1 MRWRDRLSL
10 RLRGLL
16 FRSQADRSLRAEM
29 QFHLDALIAE
39 NIAAGMSPEEARCA
53 AMRTF
58 GNATLAREQT
68 EETWGWTWLE
78 RLLQDLGFAMR
89 QIGRARGFALIA
101 ILTLALGIGANTAVF
116 TLTHAMLLSSVPVT
130 EPDRL
135 VRLAIDLTDA
145 DPTDDDSDL
154 PLSLPMMQELN
165 GRAKSFDGVFGWSI
179 YAFRPQKSDDR
190 RTILG
195 ATVSGNAFQVLRLH
209 AAAGR
214 LIQPADDQPGGG
226 PDGWAAVIS
235 YRDWAQRYHMDPSV
249 VGRHIVVTDHPVT
262 IVGVAPAGFEGML
275 TAQHPDLY
283 LPLEFDA
290 ALNGESGLHNGDR
303 LWLVTFARL
312 RHGIS
317 REAAQAEMTA
327 IFPSLKREVLS
338 ARLQKAPD
346 VQKARLAVRRGNSGW
361 SELQQEYAK
370 PLVLLQML
378 VLVVLLICCANL
390 SGLFLARAAARQ
402 QEFAIRA
409 ALGAARGRL
418 MRQLLVESLMLALP
432 GAVVGVALAWLAG
445 PWLVHLL
452 GSGKQAAKISLSI
465 SPDVTVLSV
474 TAACAVLCA
483 LLFGMAPAWAAGH
496 TSVEVGLRG
505 TQARVAKG
513 SSGARRFFV
522 PFQVALSLVL
532 VVVAALLGS
541 TVVHLRTNDSGYRTK
556 DVYFYITDFNRIPQK
571 GAALLPLY
579 RRMIARMNSMPG
591 IVSASVAE
599 VPPLFDMGDGGRFVA
614 ADAGPKT
621 EAVGTFANAVG
632 RGFFETVGTPFATG
646 RDLRNDETDADSCIL
661 NQAAAARFFPKQN
674 AMGQLLRQMPNEFGD
689 PGQSQHICQVVGI
702 VKDSKYF
709 TLVQEKAPIVYLP
722 ISARLGPRLGGLFL
736 AMHARSK
743 AAAEAAQRTVIDEVA
758 PTAPLSDTVRFTDVY
773 NDSIAR
779 EQLLSALSSFFAGL
793 ALLLSGIGIY
803 GLVAWNVTQRT
814 REIGIRMALGATR
827 PRVFALVMRQVLAL
841 LAVGVAAGGVAAFFA
856 ARSIRSFLFEVQ
868 PGSLVVFLTAVL
880 ALVLIGVLAAMLP
893 ARRAVSIDPMRA
905 LRTE

>member
-1 MRWRDRLSL
+1 MRWRETLQL
-10 RLRGLL
+10 RLRSLL
-16 FRSQADRSLRAEM
+16 FRKRAGEHLHAEM
-29 QFHLDALIAE
+29 QFHLEALIAE
-39 NIAAGMSPEEARCA
+39 NIAAGMSTEEARYA
-53 AMRTF
+53 AMRVF
-58 GNATLAREQT
+58 GNATVVNEQT
-68 EETWGWTWLE
+68 QETWGWTWLE
-78 RLLQDLGFAMR
+78 RLLQDIRFATR
-89 QIGRARGFALIA
+89 QIRRAPGFALIA
-101 ILTLALGIGANTAVF
+101 ILTLALGIGANNAVF
-116 TLTHAMLLSSVPVT
+116 TLTHAMLLSSVPVA

-145 DPTDDDSDL
+145 DPTAEDSDL
-154 PLSLPMMQELN
+154 PLSLPMMQALN
-165 GRAKSFDGVFGWSI
+165 RRAKSFDGVFGWSI
-179 YAFRPQKSDDR
+179 YAFRPEKSDNR

-195 ATVSGNAFQVLRLH
+195 ATVSGNAFQVLGLH

-226 PDGWAAVIS
+226 PDGWAGVIS
-235 YRDWAQRYHMDPSV
+235 YRDWVQRYHMDPSV

-262 IVGVAPAGFEGML
+262 IVGVAPMGFEGML

-283 LPLEFDA
+283 LPLEFDG
-290 ALNGESGLHNGDR
+290 ALNGETGLHDGDR

-312 RHGIS
+312 RHGES
-317 REAAQAEMTA
+317 REAAQAEMTV

-346 VQKARLAVRRGNSGW
+346 VEKARLAVRRGNSGW

-409 ALGAARGRL
+409 ALGAARRRL

-432 GAVVGVALAWLAG
+432 GAFVGVALAWLAG
-445 PWLVHLL
+445 PWVVHLL
-452 GSGKQAAKISLSI
+452 GSWKQGAKISLSM
-465 SPDVTVLSV
+465 SPDLTVLSV

-496 TSVEVGLRG
+496 TSVEGGLRA

-541 TVVHLRTNDSGYRTK
+541 TVMRLRTDDSGYRTK

-591 IVSASVAE
+591 IISASVAE

-614 ADAGPKT
+614 ADAGPKAQ
-621 EAVGTFANAVG
+621 AVGTFANAVG
-632 RGFFETVGTPFATG
+632 RGFFETVGTPFVTG

-674 AMGQLLRQMPNEFGD
+674 AMGQMLLQMPNEFGD
-689 PGQSQHICQVVGI
+689 PGQTQHICQVVGI

-736 AMHARSK
+736 TMHARSET
-743 AAAEAAQRTVIDEVA
+743 AAEAAQRTVIDEVA
-758 PTAPLSDTVRFTDVY
+758 PTAPLSDTVPFTDVY

-779 EQLLSALSSFFAGL
+779 ERLLSALSGFFAVLG
-793 ALLLSGIGIY
+793 LLLSGIGIY
-803 GLVAWNVTQRT
+803 GLLAWSVTQRT
-814 REIGIRMALGATR
+814 REIGVRMALGATR
-827 PRVFALVMRQVLAL
+827 MRVFLLVMRQVAIL
-841 LAVGVAAGGVAAFFA
+841 LAVGVLVGGVAAFFA
-856 ARSIRSFLFEVQ
+856 ARSIRSFLFEVE
-868 PGSLVVFLTAVL
+868 PGDPAVFGLAAL
-880 ALVLIGVLAAMLP
+880 ALVLIGLLAAMLP
-893 ARRAVSIDPMRA
+893 ARRAVSIDPMQA

>member
-16 FRSQADRSLRAEM
+16 FRSQEDRSLRAEM

-39 NIAAGMSPEEARCA
+39 NLVAGMSPEEARCA

-290 ALNGESGLHNGDR
+290 ALNGETGLHNGDR

-346 VQKARLAVRRGNSGW
+346 VQKARLAVRRG
-361 SELQQEYAK
+361 
-370 PLVLLQML
+370 
-378 VLVVLLICCANL
+378 
-390 SGLFLARAAARQ
+390 
-402 QEFAIRA
+402 
-409 ALGAARGRL
+409 
-418 MRQLLVESLMLALP
+418 
-432 GAVVGVALAWLAG
+432 
-445 PWLVHLL
+445 
-452 GSGKQAAKISLSI
+452 
-465 SPDVTVLSV
+465 
-474 TAACAVLCA
+474 
-483 LLFGMAPAWAAGH
+483 
-496 TSVEVGLRG
+496 
-505 TQARVAKG
+505 
-513 SSGARRFFV
+513 
-522 PFQVALSLVL
+522 
-532 VVVAALLGS
+532 
-541 TVVHLRTNDSGYRTK
+541 
-556 DVYFYITDFNRIPQK
+556 
-571 GAALLPLY
+571 
-579 RRMIARMNSMPG
+579 
-591 IVSASVAE
+591 
-599 VPPLFDMGDGGRFVA
+599 
-614 ADAGPKT
+614 
-621 EAVGTFANAVG
+621 
-632 RGFFETVGTPFATG
+632 
-646 RDLRNDETDADSCIL
+646 
-661 NQAAAARFFPKQN
+661 
-674 AMGQLLRQMPNEFGD
+674 
-689 PGQSQHICQVVGI
+689 
-702 VKDSKYF
+702 
-709 TLVQEKAPIVYLP
+709 
-722 ISARLGPRLGGLFL
+722 
-736 AMHARSK
+736 
-743 AAAEAAQRTVIDEVA
+743 
-758 PTAPLSDTVRFTDVY
+758 
-773 NDSIAR
+773 
-779 EQLLSALSSFFAGL
+779 EQ
-793 ALLLSGIGIY
+793 
-803 GLVAWNVTQRT
+803 
-814 REIGIRMALGATR
+814 
-827 PRVFALVMRQVLAL
+827 
-841 LAVGVAAGGVAAFFA
+841 
-856 ARSIRSFLFEVQ
+856 
-868 PGSLVVFLTAVL
+868 
-880 ALVLIGVLAAMLP
+880 
-893 ARRAVSIDPMRA
+893 
-905 LRTE
+905 